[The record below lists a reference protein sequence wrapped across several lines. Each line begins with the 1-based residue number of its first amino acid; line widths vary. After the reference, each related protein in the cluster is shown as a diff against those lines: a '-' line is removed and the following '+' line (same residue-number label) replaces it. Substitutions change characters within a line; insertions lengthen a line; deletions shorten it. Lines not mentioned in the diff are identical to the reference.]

1 MIKAV
6 IFDFDGLILDT
17 ETAWFHSYKEV
28 LHDQFKFDLPLEVF
42 VKCVG
47 SNDTALFTYLEKEIG
62 DQTGSNAIRE
72 HAGCYMHNWL
82 RKQRHEKAWKPILR
96 MHTRQA

>member
-28 LHDQFKFDLPLEVF
+28 LHDQFQFDLPLEVF

-47 SNDTALFTYLEKEIG
+47 SNDTALFTYLEKIQKLRYKKG
-62 DQTGSNAIRE
+62 NITICKAIIFYR
-72 HAGCYMHNWL
+72 
-82 RKQRHEKAWKPILR
+82 
-96 MHTRQA
+96 